1 MGVMGA
7 AESHGVGG
15 RRRARANSMPS
26 APLPREG
33 TRVRKPGRRHRG
45 FHHRRRGGE
54 SESAASGGEAASEQ
68 GAASVGAATEP
79 GSPAPQYTKR
89 DRAEK
94 QALWREQVATT
105 LAPVASQEEFCARFG
120 VGPAQYRASAA
131 LFDELARGKGF
142 VTGAEW
148 REDAPQTEAAQQWVR
163 NIWRAFAPADDRMTL
178 SEWLVFDGIRKHGSL
193 EQRVV
198 GSFVLYDHTG
208 AGVLRREEVA
218 AMMRT
223 ASEVAGAD
231 LSESLIQQA
240 LEILMTEADKD
251 HVCHST
257 PFSENVFFFIE
268 CVLDRHRLGFWS
280 SRTLSVLHESSQRL
294 QRSSMLCELHSWR
307 GFRSSLFRHLFL
319 VLFTG
324 CACCFLHAH
333 LGCNTTVLFVTK
345 SNDVGLCSWY
355 VLSVVEW
362 AEGKGLEFESEE
374 G

>member
-1 MGVMGA
+1 MGA
-7 AESHGVGG
+7 AESHSVSG

-26 APLPREG
+26 APAPREG
-33 TRVRKPGRRHRG
+33 LRARKPARRHRH
-45 FHHRRRGGE
+45 FHHRRRGAE
-54 SESAASGGEAASEQ
+54 SESASAGGEAASEHGPASV

-79 GSPAPQYTKR
+79 GSPAPQYTAR

-105 LAPVASQEEFCARFG
+105 LAPVASQAEFCARFG

-198 GSFVLYDHTG
+198 GSFVLYDHAG
-208 AGVLRREEVA
+208 VGVLRREEVA

-251 HVCHST
+251 HVCHSRLSR
-257 PFSENVFFFIE
+257 FLLLFHAVCG
-268 CVLDRHRLGFWS
+268 CVAWTDGASGAGRHHLCCTRAASDREDLQCGVTRVLGD
-280 SRTLSVLHESSQRL
+280 
-294 QRSSMLCELHSWR
+294 
-307 GFRSSLFRHLFL
+307 G
-319 VLFTG
+319 
-324 CACCFLHAH
+324 
-333 LGCNTTVLFVTK
+333 
-345 SNDVGLCSWY
+345 
-355 VLSVVEW
+355 
-362 AEGKGLEFESEE
+362 
-374 G
+374 